1 MDRLETYAVGSSE
14 LTYDLIERIINDNTR
29 LLLSEEGRQRIERCR
44 EYLDRKTD
52 VNTAPI
58 YGVTTG
64 FGSLLTNTYLAMS
77 CRHYRKTL

>member
-44 EYLDRKTD
+44 EYLDR
-52 VNTAPI
+52 NC
-58 YGVTTG
+58 
-64 FGSLLTNTYLAMS
+64 LLYTS
-77 CRHYRKTL
+77 PSPRDRG